1 MLGNRSSYH
10 AFKRQTQTVS
20 SSTDY
25 THLFLRLRVICTP
38 TLEFECHLLVTNGL
52 YSLKTSNHIP
62 HQAVI
67 QCWVTLY
74 VTAGRRIWSTPKDIL
89 CHNLFSHSQQ
99 TRISQLVWGC
109 SCPVH
114 FRMFLGI
121 PLASTHIKWQ
131 YLLLPSHQKH
141 LQILSNVPWG
151 AQSCLVENH
160 CVSITPPKICRKGIF
175 QSKRKEFLSP

>member
-1 MLGNRSSYH
+1 M
-10 AFKRQTQTVS
+10 
-20 SSTDY
+20 
-25 THLFLRLRVICTP
+25 
-38 TLEFECHLLVTNGL
+38 CHLLTNRGIWMPPTGHELPLLIENKQSHSTPGSDTVLGL
-52 YSLKTSNHIP
+52 TVCDSW
-62 HQAVI
+62 Q
-67 QCWVTLY
+67 
-74 VTAGRRIWSTPKDIL
+74 RIWSTPKDIM
-89 CHNLFSHSQQ
+89 CHNSFSHSQQ
-99 TRISQLVWGC
+99 IRISQLVWGC

-141 LQILSNVPWG
+141 LQVLPNVPRG

-160 CVSITPPKICRKGIF
+160 CVSITPPKICRKGTF